1 MLLVTFT
8 TVQRMTSQF
17 SCQNVASDLLRP
29 RPGIRTLHNADTILS
44 ALLVTSFSTNSKFRK
59 QRVSL
64 LFQRY
69 IVYPTLLVPHSFTFS
84 CENNRLSTIIANF
97 SFALARKK
105 ESNIVEFVYSK
116 IQISSRSNFPKRGN
130 LSGKNGDSPRI
141 HYTNFWK
148 QIAYLNSPAQTVS
161 TLRRRFS
168 VQFTENGR

>member
-69 IVYPTLLVPHSFTFS
+69 IVYPTLLVSHSFTFS
-84 CENNRLSTIIANF
+84 CENDRLPIIIAFLYILIDTMRIFPSKKRIEYRGIRIFENTNILSIKFSKARKSFREKWRLS
-97 SFALARKK
+97 
-105 ESNIVEFVYSK
+105 
-116 IQISSRSNFPKRGN
+116 P
-130 LSGKNGDSPRI
+130 
-141 HYTNFWK
+141 H
-148 QIAYLNSPAQTVS
+148 
-161 TLRRRFS
+161 TLH
-168 VQFTENGR
+168 